1 MTREELINWRKKHSL
16 RQEDLAQV
24 LGIARVSVTRWENG
38 TRKIPPFLHW
48 ALESISRHLKGGGK
62 GSAQTTQRKPKRKE
76 VKKHGKSLQKR

>member
-16 RQEDLAQV
+16 RQEDLAKL

-48 ALESISRHLKGGGK
+48 ALESVARHLKMGR
-62 GSAQTTQRKPKRKE
+62 RKA
-76 VKKHGKSLQKR
+76 